1 VESKGGEDAFTAF
14 YTQVC
19 CSRTLTEMLWLFV
32 RAWPYEY
39 VFVVVYWPC
48 A

>member
-1 VESKGGEDAFTAF
+1 
-14 YTQVC
+14 
-19 CSRTLTEMLWLFV
+19 MLWLFV